1 MLASGRQARLLER
14 LRSRA
19 YANTQDL
26 SAYLGVSDAT
36 VRRDLIDLEARGLIR
51 RTHGGAMP
59 LEQITSDLPND
70 ERMVRNIRKKPKLAK
85 RPLIW
90 SSQATRFFWMR
101 APRPCR
107 SQVSLRTGTG

>member
-36 VRRDLIDLEARGLIR
+36 VRRDLVDLEARGLIR

-59 LEQITSDLPND
+59 LGQITSDLPTRAD
-70 ERMVRNIRKKPKLAK
+70 GPKYRRKGRIGKG
-85 RPLIW
+85 
-90 SSQATRFFWMR
+90 
-101 APRPCR
+101 CC
-107 SQVSLRTGTG
+107 